1 MRNNIEVNGLHNE
14 AFDNELDLEKSTR
27 DRAARFRPS
36 SRQRGT
42 EHMSLTDLRVLVAPD
57 SFKGSATSYEAASAI
72 ASGWL
77 RNRPGDTLRLIPMAD
92 GGEGTMDAFE
102 AAYPHSRRIPVS
114 VTGPTG
120 EPVSAE
126 WLLLAD
132 GRGVVELANTSGI
145 TLLRELDP
153 DAHTVGFGQ
162 AIAAALDFGVS
173 GLILG
178 IGGSCSTDGGTGV
191 LTALGARFLDSNRCE
206 IPPGSRGLESLAV
219 ADFSAIRPLPPGGVV
234 VITDVTSPLLGE
246 DGAAAVFG
254 AQKGI
259 SAADIPSY
267 ELRLAG
273 LAEKIPHVSPDVSG
287 AGAAGGTG
295 FGLHA
300 WGAELVP
307 GARAVAHVL
316 GIGSLL
322 PESDLLIT
330 GEGCYDG
337 QSAAGKVPTELA
349 SLADAAGIR
358 TALVAGSIR
367 ATTDHFIAAVSLAET
382 AGSVAA
388 AMSNPS
394 HWLNDAGA
402 VLALHFSKKT
412 QPSLT
417 VPGIPEDS

>member
-1 MRNNIEVNGLHNE
+1 MTL
-14 AFDNELDLEKSTR
+14 
-27 DRAARFRPS
+27 P
-36 SRQRGT
+36 
-42 EHMSLTDLRVLVAPD
+42 DLRVLVAPD
-57 SFKGSATSYEAASAI
+57 SFKGSSTSYEAASAI

-92 GGEGTMDAFE
+92 GGEGTLDAFE
-102 AAYPHSRRIPVS
+102 AAYPHSRRMPVS

-120 EPVSAE
+120 KPVSAE

-153 DAHTVGFGQ
+153 DAHTLGFGQ

-191 LTALGARFLDSNRCE
+191 LAALGARFLDSNKCV
-206 IPPGSRGLESLAV
+206 IPLGSRGLEALAV
-219 ADFSAIRPLPPGGVV
+219 ADFSALRPLPPGGVV
-234 VITDVTSPLLGE
+234 VITDVNSPLLGSE
-246 DGAAAVFG
+246 GAAAVFG

-259 SAADIPSY
+259 SATDIPAY
-267 ELRLAG
+267 DLRLAS
-273 LAEKIPHVSPDVSG
+273 LAEKIPHASPDVSG

-307 GARAVAHVL
+307 GARVVAHAL
-316 GIGSLL
+316 NIGPLL
-322 PESDLLIT
+322 LESDLLIT

-337 QSAAGKVPTELA
+337 QSATGKVPTELS

-367 ATTDHFIAAVSLAET
+367 ATTDHFIAAVSLAES
-382 AGSVAA
+382 AVSVAE

-394 HWLNDAGA
+394 HWLDYAGA
-402 VLALHFSKKT
+402 VLALEFSKRT
-412 QPSLT
+412 PPSPT
-417 VPGIPEDS
+417 APGIPKDF